1 MNPSR
6 RDLIKIALA
15 SATLPTL
22 MACASST
29 TAITIGGNYP
39 IKLEKN
45 VRIPMRDGNYV
56 VADIFRPD
64 APGQFPVIMSMGPY
78 PKDIPF
84 KDWAPADHARQETQG
99 EFMHWETPLPETWV
113 RDGYVQIRCDQRGS
127 GASPGK
133 LEILGRQLQTDFY
146 DAIEWA
152 GIQPW
157 SNGNV
162 GTVGDSYFAAAQWL
176 VAALNPPHLKAIM
189 VAQGFSDIYR
199 DAVRHG
205 GLLSSRFL
213 DVWYLR
219 RIQAYQYGAALNPS
233 SPKLSAAELAAN
245 TVFPKDFRLILR
257 DDLPV
262 TDPFW
267 AERTPDLSRI
277 KAAVFAYANN
287 GGLGLHLNGTIN
299 GFNQSVNAA
308 HRQLYTGIGQDPD
321 FMYRT
326 SDVARQQRFFD
337 RFLKGVTSG
346 KQDSPVE
353 VTVRTAGGTVKRTG
367 NRYPLGSTAPRTIYL
382 DAASRTLIESV
393 PAAASSASYTAD
405 YGATTAPLRFETAPL
420 SQDLE
425 IFGPAL
431 LRLVVSSSVTDAD
444 LFVALREIRPDGTEV
459 TVQGA
464 QDPALPVSMG
474 WLRVS
479 RRNADK
485 ARSTTYQAWHTFDR
499 KELMVTGA
507 LYEVDVNVW
516 PIAWRLAKGNRLAI
530 EIGGSEQKGMV
541 TFAHPAAGPFV
552 SAGVPLANGVAPV
565 GTVSV
570 LTGPATASY
579 IRLAV
584 NHAH

>member
-1 MNPSR
+1 MNPR
-6 RDLIKIALA
+6 RRQLIKITLASVTLPALA
-15 SATLPTL
+15 
-22 MACASST
+22 ACASGTAAT
-29 TAITIGGNYP
+29 TGGNYR

-45 VRIPMRDGNYV
+45 VRIPTRDGNYV

-64 APGQFPVIMSMGPY
+64 AAGQFPVIMSMGPY
-78 PKDIPF
+78 PKDIAF
-84 KDWAPADHARQETQG
+84 KDWAPADHTRQETHG
-99 EFMHWETPLPETWV
+99 EFMHWETPLPGSWV
-113 RDGYVQIRCDQRGS
+113 GQGYVQIRCDQRGS

-162 GTVGDSYFAAAQWL
+162 GTVGDSYFAASQWL

-213 DVWYLR
+213 DAWYLR
-219 RIQAYQYGAALNPS
+219 RIQAYQYGATLNPS

-267 AERTPDLSRI
+267 TERTPDLSKI

-287 GGLGLHLNGTIN
+287 GGLGLHLDGTIN

-308 HRQLYTGIGQDPD
+308 YRQLYTGIGQDPD
-321 FMYRT
+321 FMYRV

-337 RFLKGVTSG
+337 RFLKGVVSG
-346 KQDSPVE
+346 KQDPVVE

-367 NRYPLGSTAPRTIYL
+367 NRYPLASTAPRTIYL
-382 DAASRTLIESV
+382 DAASHRLIGSV
-393 PAAASSASYTAD
+393 PTAASTASYTAD
-405 YGATTAPLRFETAPL
+405 YVATTAPVRFETAPL
-420 SQDLE
+420 LE
-425 IFGPAL
+425 DMEIIGPAL
-431 LRLVVSSSVTDAD
+431 LRLYVSSSATDAD
-444 LFVALREIRPDGTEV
+444 LFVAVREIRPDGSEV
-459 TVQGA
+459 TAQGA

-479 RRNADK
+479 RRHADPT
-485 ARSTTYQAWHTFDR
+485 RSTLYRARHTFDR
-499 KELMVTGA
+499 KEPMTPGVV
-507 LYEVDVNVW
+507 YEVDVNIW

-541 TFAHPAAGPFV
+541 TFAHPAVGPFA
-552 SAGVPLANGVAPV
+552 SAGVPVSNGVAPV
-565 GTVSV
+565 GNVSV
-570 LTGPATASY
+570 HTGLATASY

-584 NHAH
+584 NSLG